1 MTKKMPN
8 EWRRSVVVPICKNKE
23 DIQNCTNYRWI
34 KLLSHIMKL
43 WESNGAKTQTEDQ
56 DI

>member
-8 EWRRSVVVPICKNKE
+8 EWRRSVVVPICKNKG